1 MRRSAVLGYCLLAAV
16 AMCVDTAF
24 GQNLLLNPSFEVP
37 EDGGN
42 SQIWFGD
49 YTTFSDPNGAGAR
62 VFMPNPRHVD
72 GEWGY
77 EISLGDP
84 GSPVNSRF
92 YQPVAVGAGETVTFA
107 GSFHVFVWS
116 PGSNP
121 GTTAQAVAK
130 LWDGMPDTGFVIDE
144 VTITPDTPPTN
155 EDWVEATLTGAASS
169 GEVTVEVLIS
179 LNVGGWGDVSVVHLD
194 AFSLTSSVPCS
205 LPHALTSISSN
216 TGPHNADTVGVVLTG
231 SGFDLDTV
239 VKMVQ
244 VPAEDIRV
252 ATITDQTA
260 TSLTVTL
267 PTNGAAVGLYNI
279 LVEKPDCTGQVLVDA
294 FEVVCAD
301 PTSFLSVDPDQL
313 HLPQSSPV
321 QLTISGINLN
331 QLDTVSL
338 TSSISD
344 IQGTIDGFVGDDM
357 LATFDLTSEGA
368 GGYNLE
374 GTRSDGCAN
383 PEPLVNAFVLL
394 QPGGDNLLYNGD
406 FEAEGPKSPDEQ
418 PVGGWTNDLGNAAPS
433 YDGSAHVPS
442 TGLDGGVNDTENRGS
457 VQSSGNAPMTGRIF
471 QSVGVMP
478 GRKLNLSGFIA
489 GHSTMTGPPYSTVPH
504 LHGVI
509 LRDGDVSGPELAS
522 FQLESGFDWTPFAI
536 EGVPSQTSVVVE
548 WGYLP
553 GSGDVWSVVA
563 THVDELVLVEVGVP
577 CNEPFADADG
587 DGDVDQD
594 DFAVW
599 QLCHTGAGTGV
610 SIPVDPEYCGCFD
623 QEGPLGGPDGDI
635 DQADFQEFEA
645 CSSGPMV
652 PADPACAD

>member
-1 MRRSAVLGYCLLAAV
+1 MRRSAVLGCCLLAAV
-16 AMCVDTAF
+16 AMCVDTAL

-49 YTTFSDPNGAGAR
+49 YTTFSVPNGAGSR
-62 VFMPNPRHVD
+62 VFPPHPPHLD

-84 GSPVNSRF
+84 GSPINSRF
-92 YQPVAVGAGETVTFA
+92 YQPVAVGAGETATFA

-130 LWDGMPDTGFVIDE
+130 LWDGMPDVGSLIDE
-144 VTITPDTPPTN
+144 VTVTPDTPPTN

-169 GEVTVEVLIS
+169 GEVTVEILIS
-179 LNVGGWGDVSVVHLD
+179 IDVGAWGDVSVVHLD
-194 AFSLTSSVPCS
+194 AFSLTSSVACAV
-205 LPHALTSISSN
+205 PHTLTSISSN
-216 TGPHNADTVGVVLTG
+216 TGPHNADIPGVILTG
-231 SGFDLDTV
+231 SGFDADTV

-252 ATITDQTA
+252 ATLTGQTA

-279 LVEKPDCTGQVLVDA
+279 LVEKPDCTGQVLVDG

-301 PTSFLSVDPDQL
+301 PTSFLSVDPSQL

-331 QLDTVSL
+331 RLDTVSL
-338 TSSISD
+338 VSSISD
-344 IQGTIDGFVGDDM
+344 IQGTIDGMVGDDM
-357 LATFDLTSEGA
+357 LATFNLTNEGA

-374 GTRSDGCAN
+374 GTRSDGCMN

-394 QPGGDNLLYNGD
+394 QPGGDNLLFNGD

-418 PVGGWTNDLGNAAPS
+418 PVGGWTNDLGGPAPK
-433 YDGSAHVPS
+433 YDGSTHVPS
-442 TGLDGGVNDTENRGS
+442 TGLDGGVNDTDNRGS
-457 VQSSGNAPMTGRIF
+457 VDQGGSAPMQARVF
-471 QSVGVMP
+471 QTVDVVPS
-478 GRKLNLSGFIA
+478 RTLSLSGYITGA
-489 GHSTMTGPPYSTVPH
+489 TTDIVHSH
-504 LHGVI
+504 RVI
-509 LRDGDVSGPELAS
+509 LRDGDMNGAELAS
-522 FQLESGFDWTPFAI
+522 FQHDSGFGWTPFTI
-536 EGVPSQTSVVVE
+536 EGVPTQTTVVVE
-548 WGYLP
+548 WGFGGDLP
-553 GSGDVWSVVA
+553 GGYGIVA

-577 CNEPFADADG
+577 CNAPFADADD

-610 SIPVDPEYCGCFD
+610 SIPVNPEYCGCFD

-635 DQADFQEFEA
+635 DQADFQKFEA

-652 PADPACAD
+652 PADPACND